1 MEYVFISSNSWFLG
15 KLKTVKTTLMILPRR
30 LISQIEEQGR
40 RLELGITDPLDA
52 AAGGAADIQKWK
64 RTAARAGTTQ
74 IFPSI
79 SLFPQ
84 FFCVVVSK
92 LIKDGHLK

>member
-1 MEYVFISSNSWFLG
+1 MFISSNSWFLG

-52 AAGGAADIQKWK
+52 AAGGAGDIQKWK
-64 RTAARAGTTQ
+64 QTAARAGTTQ
-74 IFPSI
+74 IHPF
-79 SLFPQ
+79 
-84 FFCVVVSK
+84 K
-92 LIKDGHLK
+92 